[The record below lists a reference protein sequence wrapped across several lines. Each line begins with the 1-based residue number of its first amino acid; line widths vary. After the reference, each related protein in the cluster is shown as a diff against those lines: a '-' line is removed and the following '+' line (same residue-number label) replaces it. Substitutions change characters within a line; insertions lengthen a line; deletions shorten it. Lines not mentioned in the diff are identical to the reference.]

1 MSDQILWYAA
11 RISGLMAWITACG
24 ALICALLLRSQR
36 RRQPT
41 AADEWVWDAYRF
53 LGSATVAFVIV
64 HGSAIVLD
72 ARFDVSPTV
81 VFARSAGAWVG
92 PGLLL
97 GVIGAWLLLAT
108 AALRFFADR
117 LQRVVEGAIIA
128 TTLAVVV
135 AGAAHA
141 WRLGSDVRSPFAL
154 VVLALVTL
162 AVLLAATLSFGA
174 SGLEMHHPTAGD
186 QTIGRTRRR
195 RSPRTG
201 SSQATDVA
209 ARRPG
214 LAGQSTRRDIP
225 LPELRLSRTVASTE
239 IPRSAQDGPAG
250 PAGPRA
256 ERPGPAVAGVRDD
269 PNSALGPAG
278 AGSRHDPTTPPG
290 RAERRRRADRST
302 RFRRRPR

>member
-64 HGSAIVLD
+64 HGSAVVLD
-72 ARFDVSPTV
+72 DRFDLSLTV
-81 VFARSAGAWVG
+81 VFARSGGDWVG

-97 GVIGAWLLLAT
+97 GVIGAWLLLAREG
-108 AALRFFADR
+108 LRYFADR
-117 LQRVVEGAIIA
+117 LPRIVEGAIIA
-128 TTLAVVV
+128 TALAVVV
-135 AGAAHA
+135 AGAGHA

-186 QTIGRTRRR
+186 RTIDRPRRR
-195 RSPRTG
+195 RSPHTG
-201 SSQATDVA
+201 SGPATDVA

-214 LAGQSTRRDIP
+214 PAGQRTWQDIP

-239 IPRSAQDGPAG
+239 IPRASEGEPAG
-250 PAGPRA
+250 PAGPSQA
-256 ERPGPAVAGVRDD
+256 ERPGPAVAGGQND
-269 PNSALGPAG
+269 SKAALG
-278 AGSRHDPTTPPG
+278 
-290 RAERRRRADRST
+290 RADRRRRADRST